1 MGLETTAAAELPKSE
16 ITPPASD
23 SVDSLCLWSDYTF
36 VIVSLSLSLFGI
48 TTRLLYMLIEHL
60 LLNIIVTFYIP
71 GQL

>member
-1 MGLETTAAAELPKSE
+1 MYGHFC
-16 ITPPASD
+16 
-23 SVDSLCLWSDYTF
+23 SVSQ
-36 VIVSLSLSLFGI
+36 VSLKDRYHC